1 MEVWLC
7 VSIFTESLSIIF
19 NGYGGGV
26 IVTFDRDFT
35 PRRVRVFNDIR

>member
-26 IVTFDRDFT
+26 IVTFDRDLS
-35 PRRVRVFNDIR
+35 PRRVRVFDDIR